1 MEKKLIIRAVSGG
14 KNAGLVQVEKLLNL
28 LPQALFH
35 PSKSA
40 QIEQNL
46 GSKPAA
52 KQ

>member
-1 MEKKLIIRAVSGG
+1 MRVGSRWGNFEQNR
-14 KNAGLVQVEKLLNL
+14 VQVEKLLNL

-35 PSKSA
+35 PYKSA